1 MTKIYGLNSVA
12 ELNKHVGEK
21 IRQERNRKKITQE
34 QLGEMA
40 GLSQNFISQL
50 ESGRKTPSLFTL
62 LKISR
67 ALSVS
72 LNRLLSEI

>member
-1 MTKIYGLNSVA
+1 MTKRYGLKSVA
-12 ELNKHVGEK
+12 DLNKHVGEK
-21 IRQERNRKKITQE
+21 IRVARNRKKITQE
-34 QLGEMA
+34 KLSEIA

-50 ESGRKTPSLFTL
+50 ESGRKTPSLFTI

-72 LNRLLSEI
+72 FSRLLPEI

>member
-1 MTKIYGLNSVA
+1 MTKRYGLRSVSD
-12 ELNKHVGEK
+12 LNRHVGEK
-21 IRQERNRKKITQE
+21 IRQERNKKKITQE
-34 QLGEMA
+34 TLSEMA

-50 ESGRKTPSLFTL
+50 ESGRKTPSLFTI

-72 LNRLLSEI
+72 LSRLLSEV